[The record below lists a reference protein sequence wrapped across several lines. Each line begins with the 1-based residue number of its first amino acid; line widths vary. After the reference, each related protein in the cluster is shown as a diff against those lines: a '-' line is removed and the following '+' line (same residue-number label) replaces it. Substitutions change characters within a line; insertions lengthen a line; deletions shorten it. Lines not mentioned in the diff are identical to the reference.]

1 MSMHRCFTLIL
12 CLIFSFKLSYSSH
25 FLGGTITWRPLN
37 ASATG
42 SPVAIIII
50 QTTSWNYSSIK
61 CTDANIKNGASIPNV
76 SSLKNVTL
84 ACINNCGN
92 GSIGYLNNITVIP
105 ACTGFS
111 APVGTTV
118 GQRSDLV
125 YLAANDDFSVAFAA
139 GAWRS
144 LTTVIGG
151 NWSLAA
157 RINLVPRL
165 DNGLYNNPPVATVMS
180 PINIPYNKT
189 LVMHI
194 PVGDADGDT
203 IRCRWSTNANGINE
217 CASVCPPDSLPPGTT
232 IFPNCTIVIPGDNVT
247 IEDWFAVAIM
257 VGWFIY
263 SLICVVF
270 FL

>member
-139 GAWRS
+139 GAWCS

-194 PVGDADGDT
+194 PVGDADGQQMPT
-203 IRCRWSTNANGINE
+203 ESMNVLVFVRRIRCHQVQLSFLI
-217 CASVCPPDSLPPGTT
+217 VQSL
-232 IFPNCTIVIPGDNVT
+232 FP
-247 IEDWFAVAIM
+247 AIM
-257 VGWFIY
+257 LLLKIGLLLQLWLVGLFIH
-263 SLICVVF
+263 
-270 FL
+270 